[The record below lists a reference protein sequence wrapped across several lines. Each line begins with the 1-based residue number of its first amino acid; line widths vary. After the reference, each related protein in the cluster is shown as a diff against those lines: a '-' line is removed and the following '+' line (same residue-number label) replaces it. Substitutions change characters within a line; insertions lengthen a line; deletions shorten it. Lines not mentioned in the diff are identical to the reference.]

1 MNGTT
6 IMICDDNETV
16 HQTLSLYLR
25 EEGFQVLSVYDG
37 VAAIEMLNKNKVDLV
52 ILDIMMPKLFG
63 TEVCRQIRKNSD
75 IPIIMLSAKAEE
87 SDRIVGLE
95 LGADDYVT
103 KPFSPKEVVTRVRTI
118 LRRTRPKKEENKEL
132 KLGKLCVDVKSYNVF
147 IEGEDVCQIK
157 MTPREVEL
165 LAFLISHAG
174 EVVSREEILNAVWG
188 YDYYGDVR
196 AVDTLLARLRGKISD
211 KVTDIGFRTIY
222 GVGYMIEEKHEETK
236 V

>member
-16 HQTLSLYLR
+16 HQTLRLYLK
-25 EEGFQVLSVYDG
+25 EAGFHVVSAYDG
-37 VAAIEMLNKNKVDLV
+37 IAALEMLKTTKVDLI

-63 TEVCRQIRKNSD
+63 TEVCRQIRKTSEL
-75 IPIIMLSAKAEE
+75 PIIILSAKVDEA
-87 SDRIVGLE
+87 DRIVGLE

-103 KPFSPKEVVTRVRTI
+103 KPFSPKEVVTRVRTV
-118 LRRTRPKKEENKEL
+118 LRRTRPKNNSSKML
-132 KLGKLCVDVKSYNVF
+132 QLGNLRVNTKAYDVYIDNDCSH
-147 IEGEDVCQIK
+147 QIK

-165 LAFLISHAG
+165 LAFLIRHAG

-196 AVDTLLARLRGKISD
+196 AVDTLLARIRGKIPE
-211 KVTDIGFRTIY
+211 KTANVTFRTIY
-222 GVGYMIEEKHEETK
+222 GVGYMIEERHE
-236 V
+236 